1 MITVKQA
8 QAQLIESLSCH
19 QLTEV
24 IAVDNALGRVV
35 AQDVISSIM
44 IPPNDNSAM
53 DGFAINSEDLQGF
66 DSQKTLIV
74 SQRIPAGT
82 AAEPL
87 EKGTA
92 ARIFTGG
99 MMPSGAD
106 AVVIQENC
114 DYDSDDKVTIKK
126 TVVSQENVRPAGQ
139 DIPVGKV
146 VVIKGQRLNA
156 IDLSL
161 ITAVGK
167 ASVKVYKPLKVA
179 VFSTGDELAEPGD
192 ELKPGQIYNSN
203 RTFLIALCQQMGFE
217 AVDIGT
223 VEDTLDATK
232 EALNKA
238 SASAD
243 FILSSGGVSVGDED
257 HVKPAVEALGSLDL
271 WKVRM
276 KPGKPVAFGQVNGVP
291 FLGLPG
297 NPVSSFVV
305 FQLLAVPALQ
315 ALQGQIV
322 EFLRPFLVQA
332 GFNKKITS
340 REEYIRV
347 QLHQESSDGG
357 WIATPYENSS
367 SGVLTSLSW
376 AHGLVRQEI
385 DQEIQQGDSLD
396 YFALH
401 DGLL

>member
-8 QAQLIESLSCH
+8 QALLIDSLSC
-19 QLTEV
+19 QQPTEV

-35 AQDVISSIM
+35 TQDIVSSIM

-53 DGFAINSEDLQGF
+53 DGFAINSADLQGF
-66 DSQKTLIV
+66 DNQKTLVV
-74 SQRIPAGT
+74 SQRIPAG
-82 AAEPL
+82 AVAEPL
-87 EKGTA
+87 ETGTA

-114 DYDSDDKVTIKK
+114 DYDSNDKVTIKK
-126 TVVSQENVRPAGQ
+126 AVVSQENVRPAGQ

-146 VVIKGQRLNA
+146 VVTKGQRLNA

-161 ITAVGK
+161 MTAVGI
-167 ASVKVYKPLKVA
+167 ASVEVYKPLKVA

-192 ELKPGQIYNSN
+192 VLKPGQIYNSN
-203 RTFLIALCQQMGFE
+203 RTFLIALCQQLGFE

-223 VEDTLDATK
+223 VADTIDATK
-232 EALNKA
+232 EALDKA
-238 SASAD
+238 SVSAD

-257 HVKPAVEALGSLDL
+257 HVKPAVEALGSLEL
-271 WKVRM
+271 WKVQM
-276 KPGKPVAFGQVNGVP
+276 KPGKPVAYGQIKGVP

-305 FQLLAVPALQ
+305 FQLLVVPALR
-315 ALQGQIV
+315 ALQGQTV
-322 EFLRPFLVQA
+322 QLPRSFPVQA
-332 GFNKKITS
+332 GFSKKVTS
-340 REEYIRV
+340 REEYIRA
-347 QLHQESSDGG
+347 QLHKEPDGG

-367 SGVLTSLSW
+367 SGVLSSLSW

-385 DQEIQQGDSLD
+385 DQEIQQGDSLA